1 MKYHDSKMWD
11 EVYMSDEQ
19 LGWLK
24 QNLEEYSQKD
34 KKQADFHFF
43 LITFYL
49 IRCLDQDNHHIYKT
63 I

>member
-34 KKQADFHFF
+34 KINQSLFSH
-43 LITFYL
+43 ITFYL
-49 IRCLDQDNHHIYKT
+49 IQYLDQDNHHIYK
-63 I
+63 II

>member
-34 KKQADFHFF
+34 KNKPIFIFSSRF
-43 LITFYL
+43 T
-49 IRCLDQDNHHIYKT
+49 
-63 I
+63 

>member
-34 KKQADFHFF
+34 KINQFSFS

-49 IRCLDQDNHHIYKT
+49 ILCLGQDNHHIYKT

>member
-34 KKQADFHFF
+34 KNKPIFIF

>member
-24 QNLEEYSQKD
+24 QNLEEYSQKI
-34 KKQADFHFF
+34 KINQSLFS

-49 IRCLDQDNHHIYKT
+49 IQYLDQDNHHIYK
-63 I
+63 II